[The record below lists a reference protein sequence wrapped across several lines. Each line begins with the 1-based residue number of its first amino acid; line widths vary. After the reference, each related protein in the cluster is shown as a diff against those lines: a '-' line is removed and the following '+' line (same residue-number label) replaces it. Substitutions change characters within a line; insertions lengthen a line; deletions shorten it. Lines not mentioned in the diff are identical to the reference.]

1 MNTTHTTTAT
11 ALLALALALSAC
23 STPTEDIPVAPAPAE
38 DTDTAN
44 ANDGGGE
51 EETGAEEPVD
61 LASEHDF
68 GDGLTVSLSNIAR
81 ARTSPQAYPED
92 SPYLGFTVTW
102 TNETGSQVN
111 LAMASVNCVVGEDG
125 RESDTVFDS
134 GNGVDSSFA
143 STLLDGNTA
152 TGDFGCE
159 MDEDETRIQVEIAL
173 WEETPYQVIFAGE
186 VE

>member
-1 MNTTHTTTAT
+1 MNTTHTTTA
-11 ALLALALALSAC
+11 ALLALALSLSAC
-23 STPTEDIPVAPAPAE
+23 STPREEIPVEPAPSPDTEEADTVAADGQEEGPAE
-38 DTDTAN
+38 
-44 ANDGGGE
+44 
-51 EETGAEEPVD
+51 PLD
-61 LASEHDF
+61 LSSEHVFD
-68 GDGLTVSLSNIAR
+68 DGLAVALSNIAR